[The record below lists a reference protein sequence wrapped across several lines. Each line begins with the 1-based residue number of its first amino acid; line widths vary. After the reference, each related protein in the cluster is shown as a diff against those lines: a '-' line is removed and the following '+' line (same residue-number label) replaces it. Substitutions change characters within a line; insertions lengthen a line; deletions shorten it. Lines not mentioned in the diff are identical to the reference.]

1 MVEIPFKVYFTPEP
15 TLWAMFRLSRR
26 RSTSI
31 APSAASKLAY
41 VNPYASFE
49 ASGPLENYYPRD
61 QHLNRFGHATLARVL
76 VRALRKGGLLDRPG
90 PARSQ
95 RSLSGDSLPQ

>member
-1 MVEIPFKVYFTPEP
+1 MGDVPIVAPAIDFDRTQRSFEALSPE
-15 TLWAMFRLSRR
+15 LG
-26 RSTSI
+26 
-31 APSAASKLAY
+31 LAY